1 LSAREGWV
9 ETSRPGRRSRSGS
22 DADAAGFRV
31 MVLPASFDTA
41 GARAY
46 LGNVYTESAL
56 VKRRQRG
63 LGPPFRRDET
73 GRILYLRKDLD
84 EFLAA
89 LPRGGS

>member
-1 LSAREGWV
+1 MSVGTL
-9 ETSRPGRRSRSGS
+9 RRRDRR
-22 DADAAGFRV
+22 DAERV
-31 MVLPASFDTA
+31 VDDLQMIVVPASFDTA

-63 LGPPFRRDET
+63 MGPPFRRDET

-84 EFLAA
+84 EFLAS
-89 LPRGGS
+89 LPKG

>member
-1 LSAREGWV
+1 MSVGTLRRRDRRAR
-9 ETSRPGRRSRSGS
+9 R
-22 DADAAGFRV
+22 DAERV
-31 MVLPASFDTA
+31 VDELQMIVVPASFDTA

-63 LGPPFRRDET
+63 MGPPFRRDET

-84 EFLAA
+84 EFLAS
-89 LPRGGS
+89 LPKG

>member
-1 LSAREGWV
+1 M
-9 ETSRPGRRSRSGS
+9 SRHASSRRRIPTRSGPDS
-22 DADAAGFRV
+22 LDEL
-31 MVLPASFDTA
+31 VLVVTPASFDTA

-73 GRILYLRKDLD
+73 GRILYLKKDLD

-89 LPRGGS
+89 LPKG

>member
-1 LSAREGWV
+1 MSRHNSSDRRLSQ
-9 ETSRPGRRSRSGS
+9 RRGS
-22 DADAAGFRV
+22 DSLDGLRDDLRLV
-31 MVLPASFDTA
+31 ITPASFDTA

-46 LGNVYTESAL
+46 LGNVYTEAAL

-73 GRILYLRKDLD
+73 GRILYLKKDLD

-89 LPRGGS
+89 LPKG

>member
-1 LSAREGWV
+1 MSAEGV
-9 ETSRPGRRSRSGS
+9 RLEKSRSGTRS
-22 DADAAGFRV
+22 GFEADAQAAGFQ
-31 MVLPASFDTA
+31 VLVVPASFDTA

-56 VKRRQRG
+56 AKRRQRG

-84 EFLAA
+84 EFLAS
-89 LPRGGS
+89 LPRGGD